1 MLFIIDLMIPHNGM
15 NSIKIIIIIII
26 IIIK

>member
-1 MLFIIDLMIPHNGM
+1 MIPHNGM

-26 IIIK
+26 IIIFLR